1 MGAPPPRTA
10 ATTAAV
16 DASTNL
22 DTTPLGAADY
32 ALYANIM
39 GGASALLRAL
49 APEDRAAFEFARKV
63 DAGTATASTAEQRAL
78 LASARNLQRKD
89 EELAD
94 LQGIGVRY
102 REVKRKVEAVI
113 GKQARPPSPGDT
125 LALENLHFLE
135 AHRATIERLQRVL
148 RDPLTTP

>member
-1 MGAPPPRTA
+1 METPPPRTA
-10 ATTAAV
+10 TAAAA

-39 GGASALLRAL
+39 GGASALLRST
-49 APEDRAAFEFARKV
+49 APDDRAAFDFARKV
-63 DAGTATASTAEQRAL
+63 DAGTATASTPAERAL
-78 LASARNLQRKD
+78 LASARALQHKD

-102 REVKRKVEAVI
+102 RQVKAKVEAVI
-113 GKQARPPSPGDT
+113 GRRAKPPAAGDT

-135 AHRATIERLQRVL
+135 AHRANIERLQNVL
-148 RDPLTTP
+148 RDPLNTP